1 MIRSSKSIDSNEI
14 KKNKGR
20 NNNATKKTIIK
31 FKNKYISSD
40 KNKSIQAHHKVNMLR
55 REKTDGTDSYKFITQ
70 KEQTISNNI
79 TVDTGSDEKLKH
91 VVQN

>member
-40 KNKSIQAHHKVNMLR
+40 KNKRIQVHHKVNMLR
-55 REKTDGTDSYKFITQ
+55 REKTNGTDSYKSITQ
-70 KEQTISNNI
+70 KKKPLVII
-79 TVDTGSDEKLKH
+79 YL
-91 VVQN
+91 